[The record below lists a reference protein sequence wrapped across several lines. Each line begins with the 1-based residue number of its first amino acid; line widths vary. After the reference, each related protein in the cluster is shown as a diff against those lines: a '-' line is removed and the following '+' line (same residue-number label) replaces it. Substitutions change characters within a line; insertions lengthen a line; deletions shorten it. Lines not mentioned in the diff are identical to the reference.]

1 MKINK
6 IIKSHIL
13 SQVVDKGRRKIGIE
27 VECFVYT
34 KNYKRLS
41 VNPSKGYSAIDL
53 LHDLNNISKKEN
65 GSYSLEPG
73 GQIEWSSPP
82 FEDIRDLEKSIHSY
96 KKAIDSVLEKKGLS
110 SLYIGV
116 EPFFDPDSID
126 LIKQK
131 KYQLM
136 NLNMEKRGTLGK
148 WMMRNTSSIQLN
160 YDIIDENDLEAVMFV
175 ADCIHPISAYLFSNS
190 PFQLGK
196 PVGENNLRNHI
207 WEDTDTTRCRT
218 LFDHRINQPEHLL
231 DLYIE
236 FMMEV
241 PGIFQLDGNLV
252 IQDTDLTL
260 GKDLKKKLINGKIR
274 SEDIEA
280 ALHQIFT
287 NVRLKSLIEIRDI
300 DCLPFNHILAPVA
313 FFTGLISDNS
323 IRDQLIN
330 EFLSWSPQDRKHWN
344 KIALKLDADQIGPK
358 KRKFMQW
365 IKWAGEIAIEGLQ
378 KRNLDETKYFLEY
391 YQNVI
396 DNGSLS
402 IQRQNDFLS
411 SGKTL
416 EKYIF
421 EKIVDTS

>member
-6 IIKSHIL
+6 KIRSHIL
-13 SQVVDKGRRKIGIE
+13 SKTVGKDRRKVGIE

-41 VNPSKGYSAIDL
+41 VNPSTGYSATDL
-53 LHDLNNISKKEN
+53 LHDLSNISNKNN

-82 FEDIRDLEKSIHSY
+82 FEDIRDLEQSIHSY
-96 KKAIDSVLEKKGLS
+96 KKSIDSVLEKRGLI
-110 SLYIGV
+110 SLYMGV
-116 EPFFDPDSID
+116 EPFCDPDSID
-126 LIKQK
+126 LIKHK

-148 WMMRNTSSIQLN
+148 WMMRNTSSIQVN
-160 YDIIDENDLEAVMFV
+160 YDIIDENDLAEIVFI

-196 PVGENNLRNHI
+196 PVGETNLRNHI
-207 WEDTDTTRCRT
+207 WENTDTTRCRT
-218 LFDHRINQPEHLL
+218 LFDHKIDQPNQLL

-241 PGIFQLDGNLV
+241 PGIFQLDEELE
-252 IQDTDLTL
+252 IQNTDLTL
-260 GKDLKKKLINGKIR
+260 GKELKKKLLNGKIR

-300 DCLPFNHILAPVA
+300 DCLPFKHILAPVA
-313 FFTGLISDNS
+313 FLTGLISDNS
-323 IRDQLIN
+323 IRKRLIN
-330 EFLSWSPQDRKHWN
+330 EFLTWTSKERKLWN
-344 KIALKLDADQIGPK
+344 TNASSLDADQIGPK
-358 KRKFMQW
+358 KRKFIDW
-365 IKWAGEIAIEGLQ
+365 TKWAGEIAIEGLQ
-378 KRNLDETKYFLEY
+378 KRNLDEAKYFSNY
-391 YQNVI
+391 FYNI
-396 DNGSLS
+396 
-402 IQRQNDFLS
+402 I
-411 SGKTL
+411 
-416 EKYIF
+416 
-421 EKIVDTS
+421 

>member
-1 MKINK
+1 MKINNK
-6 IIKSHIL
+6 IKSHIL
-13 SQVVDKGRRKIGIE
+13 SQTVDKGRRKIGIE

-41 VNPSKGYSAIDL
+41 VNSSKEYSATDL
-53 LHDLNNISKKEN
+53 LHDLNNIFKKKN

-82 FEDIRDLEKSIHSY
+82 FEDIRDLEKSIYSY
-96 KKAIDSVLEKKGLS
+96 KKSIDSVLEKRGLI

-116 EPFFDPDSID
+116 EPFCDPDSID

-148 WMMRNTSSIQLN
+148 WMMRNTSSIQVN
-160 YDIIDENDLEAVMFV
+160 YDIIDENDLAEVMFI

-207 WEDTDTTRCRT
+207 WENTDTTRCRT
-218 LFDHRINQPEHLL
+218 LFDHKIDHPNQLL
-231 DLYIE
+231 DSYIE
-236 FMMEV
+236 FMMGV
-241 PGIFQLDGNLV
+241 PGIFKLDNELE

-260 GKDLKKKLINGKIR
+260 GKELKKKLINSKIR
-274 SEDIEA
+274 SEDIKA

-300 DCLPFNHILAPVA
+300 DCLPFKHILAPVA
-313 FFTGLISDNS
+313 FLTGLISDKS
-323 IRDQLIN
+323 IRKRLIN
-330 EFLSWSPQDRKHWN
+330 EFLIWSPQERKLWN
-344 KIALKLDADQIGPK
+344 NNASSLDVNQSGPDN
-358 KRKFMQW
+358 RTYLDW
-365 IKWAGEIAIEGLQ
+365 ITLVGELAIRGLCN
-378 KRNLDETKYFLEY
+378 RGYNETKYFSNYFYNIIEKGPISIQ
-391 YQNVI
+391 YQNHFKSS
-396 DNGSLS
+396 NKSL
-402 IQRQNDFLS
+402 REFL
-411 SGKTL
+411 
-416 EKYIF
+416 F
-421 EKIVDTS
+421 KIK

>member
-6 IIKSHIL
+6 KIKSHIL
-13 SQVVDKGRRKIGIE
+13 SKTVDKDRRKIGIE

-41 VNPSKGYSAIDL
+41 VNPSNEYSATDL
-53 LHDLNNISKKEN
+53 LHDLNNISKKKN

-82 FEDIRDLEKSIHSY
+82 FADVRDLEQSIHSY
-96 KKAIDSVLEKKGLS
+96 KKSIDSVLEKRGLIP
-110 SLYIGV
+110 LYMGV
-116 EPFFDPDSID
+116 EPFCDPDSID
-126 LIKQK
+126 LIKHK

-136 NLNMEKRGTLGK
+136 NLNMDKRGTLGK
-148 WMMRNTSSIQLN
+148 WMMRNTSSIQVN
-160 YDIIDENDLEAVMFV
+160 YDIIDENDLEEIVFI

-196 PVGENNLRNHI
+196 PVGKNNLRNHI
-207 WEDTDTTRCRT
+207 WENTDTTRCRT
-218 LFDHRINQPEHLL
+218 LFDHKIDHPNQLL

-236 FMMEV
+236 FMIEV
-241 PGIFQLDGNLV
+241 PGIFQLDEKLE

-260 GKDLKKKLINGKIR
+260 GKDLMKKLINDKIR

-313 FFTGLISDNS
+313 FLTGLISDNS
-323 IRDQLIN
+323 LRDKLIN
-330 EFLSWSPQDRKHWN
+330 EFLSWSPEDRKEWN
-344 KIALKLDADQIGPK
+344 KIALRLDADQIGPK
-358 KRKFMQW
+358 KRKFIDW
-365 IKWAGEIAIEGLQ
+365 TKWAGEIAIEGLQ

-391 YQNVI
+391 YQNVV
-396 DNGSLS
+396 DRGSLS
-402 IQRQNDFLS
+402 IQMQNDFRS

-416 EKYIF
+416 EKFIF
-421 EKIVDTS
+421 DKIVDTS

>member
-6 IIKSHIL
+6 KIKSHIL
-13 SQVVDKGRRKIGIE
+13 SQTVDKGRRKIGIE

-41 VNPSKGYSAIDL
+41 VNSSKEYSATDL
-53 LHDLNNISKKEN
+53 LHDLNNIFKKKN

-82 FEDIRDLEKSIHSY
+82 FEDIRDLEKSIYSY
-96 KKAIDSVLEKKGLS
+96 KKSIDSVLEKRGLI

-116 EPFFDPDSID
+116 EPFCDPDSID

-148 WMMRNTSSIQLN
+148 WMMRNTSSIQVN
-160 YDIIDENDLEAVMFV
+160 YDIIDENDLAEVVFI

-207 WEDTDTTRCRT
+207 WENTDTTRCRT
-218 LFDHRINQPEHLL
+218 LFDHKIDHPNQLL
-231 DLYIE
+231 DSYIE
-236 FMMEV
+236 FMMGV
-241 PGIFQLDGNLV
+241 PGIFKLDNELE

-260 GKDLKKKLINGKIR
+260 GKDLMKKLINDKIR
-274 SEDIEA
+274 SEDINA

-300 DCLPFNHILAPVA
+300 DCLPFKHILAPVA
-313 FFTGLISDNS
+313 FLTGLISDKS
-323 IRDQLIN
+323 IRKRLIN
-330 EFLSWSPQDRKHWN
+330 EFLIWSPQERKLWN
-344 KIALKLDADQIGPK
+344 NNASSLDVNQSGPDN
-358 KRKFMQW
+358 RTYLDW
-365 IKWAGEIAIEGLQ
+365 ITLVGELAIRGLCN
-378 KRNLDETKYFLEY
+378 RGYNETKYFSNYFYNIIEKGPISIQ
-391 YQNVI
+391 YQNHFKSS
-396 DNGSLS
+396 NKSL
-402 IQRQNDFLS
+402 REFL
-411 SGKTL
+411 
-416 EKYIF
+416 F
-421 EKIVDTS
+421 KIK

>member
-6 IIKSHIL
+6 KIKSHIL
-13 SQVVDKGRRKIGIE
+13 SQTVDKGRRKIGIE

-41 VNPSKGYSAIDL
+41 VNSSKEYSATDL
-53 LHDLNNISKKEN
+53 LHDLNNIFKKKN

-82 FEDIRDLEKSIHSY
+82 FEDIRDLEKSIYSY
-96 KKAIDSVLEKKGLS
+96 KKSIDSVLEKRGLI

-116 EPFFDPDSID
+116 EPFCDPDSID

-148 WMMRNTSSIQLN
+148 WMMRNTSSIQVN
-160 YDIIDENDLEAVMFV
+160 YDIIDENDLAEVMFI

-207 WEDTDTTRCRT
+207 WENTDTTRCRT
-218 LFDHRINQPEHLL
+218 LFDHKIDHPNQLL
-231 DLYIE
+231 DSYIE
-236 FMMEV
+236 FMMGV
-241 PGIFQLDGNLV
+241 PGIFKLDNELE

-260 GKDLKKKLINGKIR
+260 GKDLMKKLINDKIR
-274 SEDIEA
+274 SEDINA

-300 DCLPFNHILAPVA
+300 DCLPFKHILAPVA
-313 FFTGLISDNS
+313 FLTGLISDKS
-323 IRDQLIN
+323 IRKRLIN
-330 EFLSWSPQDRKHWN
+330 EFLIWSPQERKLWN
-344 KIALKLDADQIGPK
+344 NNASSLDVNQSGPDN
-358 KRKFMQW
+358 RTYLDW
-365 IKWAGEIAIEGLQ
+365 ITLVGELAIRGLCN
-378 KRNLDETKYFLEY
+378 RGYNETKYFSNYFYNIIEKGPISIQ
-391 YQNVI
+391 YQNHFKSS
-396 DNGSLS
+396 NKSL
-402 IQRQNDFLS
+402 REFL
-411 SGKTL
+411 
-416 EKYIF
+416 F
-421 EKIVDTS
+421 KIK

>member
-6 IIKSHIL
+6 KIKSHIL
-13 SQVVDKGRRKIGIE
+13 SQTVDKGRRKIGIE

-41 VNPSKGYSAIDL
+41 VNSSKEYSATDL
-53 LHDLNNISKKEN
+53 LHELNNIFKKKN

-82 FEDIRDLEKSIHSY
+82 FEDIRDLEKSIYSY
-96 KKAIDSVLEKKGLS
+96 KKSIDSVLEKRGLI

-116 EPFFDPDSID
+116 EPFCDPDSIN

-148 WMMRNTSSIQLN
+148 WMMRNTSSIQVN
-160 YDIIDENDLEAVMFV
+160 YDIIDENDLEEVMFI

-207 WEDTDTTRCRT
+207 WENTDTTRCRT
-218 LFDHRINQPEHLL
+218 LFDHKIDHPNQLL
-231 DLYIE
+231 DSYIE
-236 FMMEV
+236 FMMGV
-241 PGIFQLDGNLV
+241 PGIFKLDNELE

-260 GKDLKKKLINGKIR
+260 GKDLMKKLINDKIR
-274 SEDIEA
+274 SEDIVA

-300 DCLPFNHILAPVA
+300 DCLPFKHILAPVA
-313 FFTGLISDNS
+313 FLTGLISDKS
-323 IRDQLIN
+323 IRKRLIN
-330 EFLSWSPQDRKHWN
+330 EFLIWSPQERKLWN
-344 KIALKLDADQIGPK
+344 NNASSLDVNQSGPDNRTYLDWITLVGELAIRGLC
-358 KRKFMQW
+358 KR
-365 IKWAGEIAIEGLQ
+365 GY
-378 KRNLDETKYFLEY
+378 NETKYFSNYFYNIIEKGPISIQ
-391 YQNVI
+391 YQNHFKSS
-396 DNGSLS
+396 NKLLREFLFS
-402 IQRQNDFLS
+402 I
-411 SGKTL
+411 K
-416 EKYIF
+416 
-421 EKIVDTS
+421 

>member
-6 IIKSHIL
+6 KIKSHIL
-13 SQVVDKGRRKIGIE
+13 SQTVDKGRRKIGIE

-41 VNPSKGYSAIDL
+41 VNSSKEYSATDL
-53 LHDLNNISKKEN
+53 LHELNNIFKKKN

-82 FEDIRDLEKSIHSY
+82 FEDIRDLEKSIYSY
-96 KKAIDSVLEKKGLS
+96 KKSIDSVLEKRGLI

-116 EPFFDPDSID
+116 EPFCDPDSIN

-148 WMMRNTSSIQLN
+148 WMMRNTSSIQVN
-160 YDIIDENDLEAVMFV
+160 YDIIDENDLEEVMFI

-207 WEDTDTTRCRT
+207 WENTDTTRCRT
-218 LFDHRINQPEHLL
+218 LFDHKIDHPNQLL
-231 DLYIE
+231 DSYIE
-236 FMMEV
+236 FMMGV
-241 PGIFQLDGNLV
+241 PGIFKLDNELE

-260 GKDLKKKLINGKIR
+260 GKDLMKKLINDKIR
-274 SEDIEA
+274 SEDINA

-300 DCLPFNHILAPVA
+300 DCLPFKHILAPVA
-313 FFTGLISDNS
+313 FLTGLISDKS
-323 IRDQLIN
+323 IRKRLIN
-330 EFLSWSPQDRKHWN
+330 EFLIWSPQERKLWN
-344 KIALKLDADQIGPK
+344 NNASSLDVNQSGPDN
-358 KRKFMQW
+358 RTYLDW
-365 IKWAGEIAIEGLQ
+365 ITLVGELAIRGLCN
-378 KRNLDETKYFLEY
+378 RGYNETKYFSNYFYNIIEKGPINIQ
-391 YQNVI
+391 YQNHFKSS
-396 DNGSLS
+396 NKLLREFLFS
-402 IQRQNDFLS
+402 I
-411 SGKTL
+411 K
-416 EKYIF
+416 
-421 EKIVDTS
+421 

>member
-6 IIKSHIL
+6 KIKSHIL
-13 SQVVDKGRRKIGIE
+13 SQTVDKGRRKIGIE

-41 VNPSKGYSAIDL
+41 VNSSKEYSATDL
-53 LHDLNNISKKEN
+53 LHELNNIFKKKN

-82 FEDIRDLEKSIHSY
+82 FEDIRDLEKSIYSY
-96 KKAIDSVLEKKGLS
+96 KKSIDSVLEKRGLI

-116 EPFFDPDSID
+116 EPFCDPDSIN

-148 WMMRNTSSIQLN
+148 WMMRNTSSIQVN
-160 YDIIDENDLEAVMFV
+160 YDIIDENDLEEVMFI

-207 WEDTDTTRCRT
+207 WENTDTTRCRT
-218 LFDHRINQPEHLL
+218 LFDHKIDHPNQLL
-231 DLYIE
+231 DSYIE
-236 FMMEV
+236 FMMGV
-241 PGIFQLDGNLV
+241 PGIFKLDNELE

-260 GKDLKKKLINGKIR
+260 GKDLMKKLINDKIR
-274 SEDIEA
+274 SEDIVA

-300 DCLPFNHILAPVA
+300 DCLPFKHILAPVA
-313 FFTGLISDNS
+313 FLTGLISDKS
-323 IRDQLIN
+323 IRKRLIN
-330 EFLSWSPQDRKHWN
+330 EFLIWSPQERKLWN
-344 KIALKLDADQIGPK
+344 NNASSLDVNQSGPDNRTYLDWITLVGELAIRGLC
-358 KRKFMQW
+358 KR
-365 IKWAGEIAIEGLQ
+365 GY
-378 KRNLDETKYFLEY
+378 NETKYFSNYFYSIIEKGP
-391 YQNVI
+391 I
-396 DNGSLS
+396 S
-402 IQRQNDFLS
+402 IQDQNHFKSSNKSLGEFLFTI
-411 SGKTL
+411 K
-416 EKYIF
+416 
-421 EKIVDTS
+421 

>member
-6 IIKSHIL
+6 KIKSHIL
-13 SQVVDKGRRKIGIE
+13 SQTVDKGRRKIGIE

-41 VNPSKGYSAIDL
+41 VNSSKEYSATDL
-53 LHDLNNISKKEN
+53 LHELNNIFKKKN

-82 FEDIRDLEKSIHSY
+82 FEDIRDLEKSIYSY
-96 KKAIDSVLEKKGLS
+96 KKSIDSVLEKRGLI

-116 EPFFDPDSID
+116 EPFCDPDSIN

-148 WMMRNTSSIQLN
+148 WMMRNTSSIQVN
-160 YDIIDENDLEAVMFV
+160 YDIIDENDLEEVMFI

-207 WEDTDTTRCRT
+207 WENTDTARCRT
-218 LFDHRINQPEHLL
+218 LFDHKIDHPNQLL
-231 DLYIE
+231 DSYIE
-236 FMMEV
+236 FMMGV
-241 PGIFQLDGNLV
+241 PGIFKLDNELE

-260 GKDLKKKLINGKIR
+260 GKDLMKKLINDKIR
-274 SEDIEA
+274 SEDIVA

-300 DCLPFNHILAPVA
+300 DCLPFKHILAPVA
-313 FFTGLISDNS
+313 FLTGLISDKS
-323 IRDQLIN
+323 IRKRLIN
-330 EFLSWSPQDRKHWN
+330 EFLIWSPQERKLWN
-344 KIALKLDADQIGPK
+344 NNASSLDVNQSGPDNRTYLDWITLVGELAIRGLC
-358 KRKFMQW
+358 KR
-365 IKWAGEIAIEGLQ
+365 GY
-378 KRNLDETKYFLEY
+378 NETKYFSNYFYNIIEKGPISIQ
-391 YQNVI
+391 YQNHFKSS
-396 DNGSLS
+396 NKLLREFLFS
-402 IQRQNDFLS
+402 I
-411 SGKTL
+411 K
-416 EKYIF
+416 
-421 EKIVDTS
+421 